1 MNTVNPPER
10 VIQDLRTRLAA
21 AEKAASIW
29 KWITLVLLFG
39 PAVLMIFLLALG

>member
-1 MNTVNPPER
+1 MNTENSHDR
-10 VIQDLRTRLAA
+10 VILDLRTRLAA
-21 AEKAASIW
+21 AEKSAAIW